1 MSEDSGVGEKSGE
14 GVFWK
19 RLHRAD
25 DDIRRLVDVLHLS
38 IDGIQSLERMV
49 PLVRAIANYER
60 VRGDVPDEAG
70 VEKAER
76 IAALA
81 GNEVRDG
88 FPLLHAQAAL
98 SLCAVVES
106 LVWDLSVLWLM
117 HNEGFVRKEPIS
129 SLKIELGE
137 YEGKTDAER
146 SEYLIGLLEDKV
158 HARFAS
164 GVTKFE
170 RLLAPFGLDG
180 FVGDSCREALFE
192 LFRVRN
198 AVLHRGAVADLLFV
212 RECPWLGQSVGDNV
226 VITNERFGHYLE
238 AALEY
243 VTVLV
248 HRIGKQFGKA
258 GAAEALDR
266 YSASGKLRSADDA

>member
-1 MSEDSGVGEKSGE
+1 MSEDSGVGGRSGL
-14 GVFWK
+14 GACRK
-19 RLHRAD
+19 RLHRAE
-25 DDIRRLVDVLHLS
+25 DDIHRLVDVLHLS

-49 PLVRAIANYER
+49 PLVRAIADLDR
-60 VRGDVPDEAG
+60 VSGDAPDEAG
-70 VEKAER
+70 VERAER

-106 LVWDLSVLWLM
+106 LVWDLCVLWLM
-117 HNEGFVRKEPIS
+117 HNASFVREEPIS
-129 SLKIELGE
+129 SLKVELGE
-137 YEGKTDAER
+137 YEGKSDVER
-146 SEYLIGLLEDKV
+146 SEYLIGLLEDKA

-192 LFRVRN
+192 LFKVRN
-198 AVLHRGAVADLLFV
+198 AVLHRGAVADLQFV
-212 RECPWLGQSVGDNV
+212 RECPWLGLSVGDKV
-226 VITNERFGHYLE
+226 VITHERFGHYLD

-248 HRIGKQFGKA
+248 HRIGKEF
-258 GAAEALDR
+258 GAAGSSEALDE
-266 YSASGKLRSADDA
+266 YSGSGKLPFADDD